1 MNWTP
6 SGLNFWYAFSKSGIS
21 ATHGGQDGN
30 QKLSTTGCPANWDRL
45 MVSPAEC
52 SSFSNSTSSKS
63 AAVSDSGVGVGA
75 GVLDAVVSPVFGAVG
90 VGV

>member
-1 MNWTP
+1 
-6 SGLNFWYAFSKSGIS
+6 
-21 ATHGGQDGN
+21 
-30 QKLSTTGCPANWDRL
+30 

-52 SSFSNSTSSKS
+52 SLFSNSTSSKS
-63 AAVSDSGVGVGA
+63 AAASDSGVGVGA